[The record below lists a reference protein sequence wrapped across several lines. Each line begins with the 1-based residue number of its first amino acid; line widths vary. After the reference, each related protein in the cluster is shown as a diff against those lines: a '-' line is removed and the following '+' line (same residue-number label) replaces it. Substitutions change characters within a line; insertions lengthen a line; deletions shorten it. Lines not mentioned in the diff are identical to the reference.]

1 MKTQANLY
9 KGLGGYGTLGFEIVL
24 SFLIGVFGGKWL
36 DDHYGTT
43 PWFFLGGLALGSVLS
58 VKAILR
64 ALRVMRQVAEK
75 EEREEGNPKPL
86 YESTS
91 ERLERK
97 QRGEKVDEDP
107 VVGRASDATS
117 GEAVNHASDPKPKDH

>member
-1 MKTQANLY
+1 MKTQANIY

-36 DDHYGTT
+36 DDRYGTT

-64 ALRVMRQVAEK
+64 AMKLMRQVAEK

-97 QRGEKVDEDP
+97 KRGEKIDEDP
-107 VVGRASDATS
+107 VVGRDPDA
-117 GEAVNHASDPKPKDH
+117 EPDPKPKDH